1 MVLLKLNQFKLNMK
15 KTEKTTKGD
24 LKENMKELASIVSW
38 FENQEDLDLEK
49 ALEQVKL
56 GAELIKESKDKLKDI
71 ENQFKEIK
79 KGLSE

>member
-38 FENQEDLDLEK
+38 FENEEDLDLEK

>member
-1 MVLLKLNQFKLNMK
+1 
-15 KTEKTTKGD
+15 
-24 LKENMKELASIVSW
+24 MKELASIVSW